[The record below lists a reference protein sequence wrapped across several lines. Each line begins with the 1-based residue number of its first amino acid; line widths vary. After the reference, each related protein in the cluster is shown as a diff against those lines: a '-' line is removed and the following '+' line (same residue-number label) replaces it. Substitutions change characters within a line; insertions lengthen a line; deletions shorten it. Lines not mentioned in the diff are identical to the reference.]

1 MTRLLFS
8 SLLVLLST
16 AILSAQ
22 ENLTLERAIEL
33 AHQNSAVAKAAK
45 TTYENS
51 SWAYRSYRADLYPSI
66 NLDATIPSLDRSF
79 RAQPQPDGNQLFVP
93 VNNVTSLANVRVNQN
108 IGLTGGS
115 VYMRTGL
122 SRSDNPLSTTDP
134 ISYLSTPVRIGFSQ
148 NVFGFNNY
156 KWLRQTEPLK
166 FSESRQKYLEEMEEV
181 SISAVNNFFD
191 YYDAQMNLL
200 LVKRNYANS
209 DTLYKISK
217 GRYQLGKIAEHE
229 LLQMELNLLTSRK
242 DLQQAKLNLQNAE
255 QNLKNFLGLGEN
267 STINLLPPSD
277 IDTFSVD
284 PQLAISKAFQNR
296 SEVLNMQRRTIESER
311 DVAQAKSGTRPS
323 ISLDASYGISGRE
336 STITDAYGNT
346 LPQQTFQTSLGIPIT
361 NWGKNKANVKIAE
374 SNKELTDVQINMQKL
389 GFEQEI
395 VSQINQFNFRQQEYF
410 IAAKSDTIGQKRYE
424 VAYKRYLIGKID
436 ITDLNLALQDKD
448 RSKRSYLNA
457 LRNYWADYY
466 RVRKLT
472 LYDFKNNEDI
482 NE

>member
-1 MTRLLFS
+1 MTRLLSISF
-8 SLLVLLST
+8 LVLMST
-16 AILSAQ
+16 TTLIAQ
-22 ENLTLERAIEL
+22 ESLTLDRAIEL
-33 AHQNSAVAKAAK
+33 AHQNSAVAIAAK
-45 TTYENS
+45 TSYENS
-51 SWAYRSYRADLYPSI
+51 TWAYKSYRADLYPSVSLSATLPNI
-66 NLDATIPSLDRSF
+66 NRSF
-79 RAQPQPDGNQLFVP
+79 QSQIQDDGNQLFVP
-93 VNNVTSLANVRVNQN
+93 INTINSVANVSVRQN

-115 VYMRTGL
+115 VFMQTGL
-122 SRSDNPLSTTDP
+122 SRNENPLSVSDP
-134 ISYLSTPVRIGFSQ
+134 ISYLSTPVSIGISQ
-148 NVFGFNNY
+148 EIFGFNNY
-156 KWLRQTEPLK
+156 RWLKQTEPLK

-191 YYDAQMNLL
+191 YYDAQINLL

-209 DTLYKISK
+209 DTLYKISQ
-217 GRYQLGKIAEHE
+217 GRFQLGKIAEHE

-255 QNLKNFLGLGEN
+255 QNLRNFLGLGEGV
-267 STINLLPPSD
+267 SINLQVPD
-277 IDTFSVD
+277 NIDTFSID
-284 PQLAISKAFQNR
+284 PQQAISKAFDNR
-296 SEVLNMQRRTIESER
+296 SEILSMQRRRIDSDREL
-311 DVAQAKSGTRPS
+311 AQAKSNARPS
-323 ISLDASYGISGRE
+323 ISLDASYGLSGRDN
-336 STITDAYGNT
+336 TAVDAYGNT
-346 LPQQTFQTSLGIPIT
+346 LPQQTFQTRLGIPIT

-374 SNKELTDVQINMQKL
+374 SNKELTDVQVNMQKL

-410 IAAKSDTIGQKRYE
+410 IAAKSDTIGQKRYD

-472 LYDFKNNEDI
+472 LYDFKNEENIE
-482 NE
+482 E